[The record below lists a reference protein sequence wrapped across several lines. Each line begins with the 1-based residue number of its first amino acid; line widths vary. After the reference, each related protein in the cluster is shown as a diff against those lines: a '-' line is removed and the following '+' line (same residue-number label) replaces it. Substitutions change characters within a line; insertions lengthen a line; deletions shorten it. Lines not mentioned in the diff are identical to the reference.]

1 MPLGMS
7 SEVIFMKSHCGGGFS
22 LNRSLS
28 VCWEGG
34 LVFSFFSLCFLYP
47 AVKEHRVI
55 SLKTIVWDCSV
66 LPQLL
71 YRRRS

>member
-1 MPLGMS
+1 MPLGVS

-34 LVFSFFSLCFLYP
+34 LVFSFFSLF
-47 AVKEHRVI
+47 
-55 SLKTIVWDCSV
+55 SLSCSQGAQSNR
-66 LPQLL
+66 P
-71 YRRRS
+71 